1 MMCMNPDTPRRASSI
16 ASART
21 GRAPLLTQA
30 LCTLGIMVA
39 GCLAAAPA
47 AAKDFPLHP
56 VRIIVPSAPGGGYD
70 FVARVFAEKW
80 PADLGQ
86 PVVVENRAG
95 SGTLLGT
102 QIAAAATPDGH
113 TLLVGGLANLA
124 LNPGLFEKPGYD
136 PVNDFTPIGMVGS
149 FTYALVARKDLPQS
163 SLQAVI
169 AEARANPGK
178 LVMAAAGLGSGQ
190 HVAAALLGNLA
201 RIEMLNVQYKGA
213 QPAYTDLLAGR
224 VDLFFD
230 NTTTARPLV
239 ESGRIKA
246 IATSGEV
253 RDRLLPNV
261 PTGIE
266 SGLEGLV
273 FESWI
278 GLFAPARTPAP
289 VIEELRRTLGRVM
302 NDTTLR
308 ARFESNG
315 WRLSTL
321 SPTEGAALVK
331 SEAERWTQFLR
342 KTGIKAE

>member
-1 MMCMNPDTPRRASSI
+1 MSALLWLKPSRPVRSLRCLPAVLGALAS
-16 ASART
+16 
-21 GRAPLLTQA
+21 
-30 LCTLGIMVA
+30 GILA
-39 GCLAAAPA
+39 CLAAGPGL
-47 AAKDFPLHP
+47 AKDFPLHA

-70 FVARVFAEKW
+70 FVARVFAEKL
-80 PADLGQ
+80 PGELGQ

-102 QIAAAATPDGH
+102 QLAAAAAPDGY

-124 LNPGLFEKPGYD
+124 LNAGLFEKPGYD
-136 PVNDFTPIGMVGS
+136 PVADFTPVGMVGS
-149 FTYALVARKDLPQS
+149 FTYTLVARKDLPQS

-169 AEARANPGK
+169 AEARARPGK

-190 HVAAALLGNLA
+190 HVAAALLANLA
-201 RIEMLNVQYKGA
+201 RIEFLDVQYKGA

-239 ESGRIKA
+239 DSGRIKA
-246 IATSGEV
+246 IASSGEV
-253 RDRLLPNV
+253 RDRLLPSV
-261 PTGIE
+261 PTGVE

-278 GLFAPARTPAP
+278 GLFAPARTPQGSLD
-289 VIEELRRTLGRVM
+289 ELRRAFIRSM
-302 NDTTLR
+302 ADPTLR
-308 ARFESNG
+308 ARFETSG

-321 SPTEGAALVK
+321 SPAEGSALVK
-331 SEAERWTQFLR
+331 TETERWTQFLR
-342 KTGIKAE
+342 KAGIRAE

>member
-1 MMCMNPDTPRRASSI
+1 MIRTNPGNLHHSTPCEGCLPKVR
-16 ASART
+16 
-21 GRAPLLTQA
+21 QA
-30 LCTLGIMVA
+30 LAGLGMTL
-39 GCLAAAPA
+39 LAALATGPV

-80 PADLGQ
+80 PAELGQ

-102 QIAAAATPDGH
+102 QLAAAAAPDGY
-113 TLLVGGLANLA
+113 TVLVGGLANLA
-124 LNPGLFEKPGYD
+124 LNAGLFEKPGYD
-136 PVNDFTPIGMVGS
+136 PVADFTPVGMVGS

-266 SGLEGLV
+266 SGLDGLV

-278 GLFAPARTPAP
+278 GLFAPARTPALALD
-289 VIEELRRTLGRVM
+289 ELRRTFSRAM
-302 NDTTLR
+302 NDANLR

-315 WRLSTL
+315 WRLSAL
-321 SPTEGAALVK
+321 SPAEGTALVK
-331 SEAERWTQFLR
+331 AEAERWTQFLR
-342 KTGIKAE
+342 KAGIRAE